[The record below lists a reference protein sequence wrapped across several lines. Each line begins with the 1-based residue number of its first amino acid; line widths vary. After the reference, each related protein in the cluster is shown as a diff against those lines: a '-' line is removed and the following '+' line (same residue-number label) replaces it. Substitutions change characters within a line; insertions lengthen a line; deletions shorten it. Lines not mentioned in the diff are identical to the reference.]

1 MRIHWE
7 TDQCGDTPTFRHL
20 SRGRSKYSFSA
31 GAKSTAQCI
40 GNLTEVAGTGGL
52 SPAGV
57 PVAEVAHRAAV
68 IVVVI

>member
-1 MRIHWE
+1 MRIHREDGSVW
-7 TDQCGDTPTFRHL
+7 RYSYVL
-20 SRGRSKYSFSA
+20 SLEAIRGRSKHSFSA
-31 GAKSTAQCI
+31 GASSCRRS
-40 GNLTEVAGTGGL
+40 LTEVAGTGGL